1 MIYNLSK
8 WQFWEMEKCFGKV
21 FDNYEL
27 RIMNYENLLAKN
39 RLSEC
44 EIRINKINTLYE
56 QKR

>member
-1 MIYNLSK
+1 
-8 WQFWEMEKCFGKV
+8 MEKCFGKV